1 MSSDAREREWQFD
14 ALDLGPVL
22 RWLDTAT
29 EQLADGS
36 LRVASAGRD
45 DQIDVYL
52 DTDDRRVHRAGY
64 SLRVR
69 RVGRGAG
76 GEATLVALAS
86 DASDAP
92 GFRSRSEPSE
102 RLESTDLDVLVA
114 SDGPVG
120 QRVRALVGARRA
132 SPLFVLRTRR
142 RRFMLEADGHA
153 GGELTLDETT
163 IRSPAGK
170 ALARLRRVEVEV
182 PAQPS
187 HVVERFVE
195 ELRAAC
201 SLEPSKLSKYEA
213 GLVATGPHLATAPD
227 FGSVAITPDAP
238 IGVVALA
245 VLRRQFAVLLATE
258 PGTRLGDEIEELHD
272 MRVATRRLRAATAL
286 FNEVLPVEAVR
297 LRPELGWLG
306 RTLGSVRDLD
316 VQLVQLDESIAAFPE
331 HDQMA
336 LRRLRALLVSER
348 AEARARMLEALDSRR
363 YDTLVRRFGRT
374 LHAKR
379 GGRSQLAVA
388 PATALAPDLIEAA
401 FGRVRKAARRI
412 GSGSPPEDYHRV
424 RLACKRFRYALEFL
438 ADVYPGQ
445 TKQLTRRAIAVQDV
459 LGLNQD
465 ADFAV
470 GRLRRLAHERGAELG
485 PETVFAMGEL
495 AERNRLHMA
504 ELQAS
509 FPADYARLDGKPWK
523 AFRKLMAE
531 ARPVGAR
538 GRKGQAGP

>member
-1 MSSDAREREWQFD
+1 M
-14 ALDLGPVL
+14 
-22 RWLDTAT
+22 
-29 EQLADGS
+29 
-36 LRVASAGRD
+36 GR
-45 DQIDVYL
+45 
-52 DTDDRRVHRAGY
+52 R
-64 SLRVR
+64 
-69 RVGRGAG
+69 AG
-76 GEATLVALAS
+76 GEATLKALAV
-86 DASDAP
+86 DASDAT
-92 GFRSRSEPSE
+92 GFRSRRELSE
-102 RLESTDLDVLVA
+102 RLESADLEALVA
-114 SDGPVG
+114 SDGPLG
-120 QRVRALVGARRA
+120 ERVRALVGARRA

-153 GGELTLDETT
+153 GGEVALDETT

-170 ALARLRRVEVEV
+170 ALARLRRVELEV
-182 PAQPS
+182 PGQPS
-187 HVVERFVE
+187 SVVEQFVE

-227 FGSVAITPDAP
+227 FGSVEITPDAP

-286 FNEVLPVEAVR
+286 FREVLPVEAVR
-297 LRPELGWLG
+297 LRPEFGWLG

-316 VQLVQLDESIAAFPE
+316 VQLVQLDESIAAFTGP
-331 HDQMA
+331 DQTA
-336 LRRLRALLVSER
+336 LRRLRALLVAER
-348 AEARARMLEALDSRR
+348 AEARTRMLEALDSRR

-374 LHAKR
+374 LQAKR

-388 PATALAPDLIEAA
+388 PATALAPDLIEDA
-401 FGRVRKAARRI
+401 FRLVRKAARRI
-412 GSGSPPEDYHRV
+412 GSSSPPEDYHRV
-424 RLACKRFRYALEFL
+424 RLACKRFRYGLEFL

-445 TKQLTRRAIAVQDV
+445 TKQLARRVIAVQDV

-465 ADFAV
+465 AEVAM

-495 AERNRLHMA
+495 AERNRLQMA

-509 FPADYARLDGKPWK
+509 FPAAYARLDGKPWK
-523 AFRKLMAE
+523 VFRKLMAK
-531 ARPVGAR
+531 AGPGVAR
-538 GRKGQAGP
+538 GLEEQAGP